1 MAADVTMAFRAVM
14 RCQIVQLRGFGFLI
28 HLPVERL
35 SAAARSLPCKCIA
48 FARDVVSDVHDVS
61 SAHAALWSA
70 WLGRVPRV
78 DRRVHL
84 CRTAPIARVDVH
96 LHRAADGG
104 GSGARRLRAAV
115 HHGDS
120 ITRTQRRADEA
131 AREVQCAARV
141 REVYVLC
148 QRRAGGGRAHEA
160 LNRRRRHLVGQALAH
175 LLAHVARDVCTVVVY
190 DFRGTEAHVGVIG
203 GGLTQRGTYLS
214 SVRDSENG
222 ADSVGQSRAI
232 QIFRPV

>member
-1 MAADVTMAFRAVM
+1 MLPIRNIHKVIAFLLTALLSISVTHIGGEPHNIVSRLRRHVSLAAGHISLFHGSGRYNGILGGHVWPDCSVARV
-14 RCQIVQLRGFGFLI
+14 
-28 HLPVERL
+28 RL
-35 SAAARSLPCKCIA
+35 LNPPAGGALVRSGPQPCKCIV

-115 HHGDS
+115 PHRDS
-120 ITRTQRRADEA
+120 ITSTQQRADEA
-131 AREVQCAARV
+131 AREIRCAARV
-141 REVYVLC
+141 REVYAPRE
-148 QRRAGGGRAHEA
+148 RRAGGGRAHEA
-160 LNRRRRHLVGQALAH
+160 VNRRRRHLGQALAH
-175 LLAHVARDVCTVVVY
+175 LLAHVARDGC
-190 DFRGTEAHVGVIG
+190 
-203 GGLTQRGTYLS
+203 
-214 SVRDSENG
+214 
-222 ADSVGQSRAI
+222 
-232 QIFRPV
+232 RP